1 MKENKIN
8 NNKIKN
14 IENFG
19 GLRLLGYLNS
29 KPLIV
34 QYRLDKNHFEIKF
47 NEEIL
52 DSEFAGRFNEKFMD
66 SNLELF
72 ENIRITAPLGFIP
85 KRIKGGKTNVST
97 ISWIAALV
105 ELGNMKTNLTHRNG
119 KVTKKYFDLVANS
132 IFVDDV
138 SYVDDLKDTTTYEDA
153 SKAFKLKK
161 NEAVKDYSLDSMI
174 QTILFPQYL
183 NQLKKKKD
191 ILETKEIKVTKKHL
205 AA

>member
-1 MKENKIN
+1 
-8 NNKIKN
+8 
-14 IENFG
+14 
-19 GLRLLGYLNS
+19 
-29 KPLIV
+29 
-34 QYRLDKNHFEIKF
+34 
-47 NEEIL
+47 
-52 DSEFAGRFNEKFMD
+52 MD